1 MCDEIIND
9 SDSVSTN
16 VLASVR
22 STVSRNF
29 NNKKVRYKMDCDIL
43 HIVLLVIILLFI
55 IAIIYFYYA
64 KHKSELKNVFP
75 C

>member
-55 IAIIYFYYA
+55 IAIIMRNI
-64 KHKSELKNVFP
+64 SQN
-75 C
+75 

>member
-55 IAIIYFYYA
+55 IAIICFNYA